1 MHLDNKLKTRKI
13 KFCTINMQKA
23 RFFLGVFWGSWVSRW
38 RDRTT
43 RLFGVERGLGRV
55 SVVKN
60 VVMLTSWAI
69 QMFFTVTANFS
80 PLALAEIKILTSPV
94 IQTLPSKPSELF
106 PLKQVS
112 LFSHFRADSRLRVVC
127 VVNPVK
133 HYE

>member
-13 KFCTINMQKA
+13 KFLPLTCKKPVS
-23 RFFLGVFWGSWVSRW
+23 FSVSSGGSWVSRW

-43 RLFGVERGLGRV
+43 RLGRV

-60 VVMLTSWAI
+60 VVMLILWAI
-69 QMFFTVTANFS
+69 QMFFTVTATFS

-106 PLKQVS
+106 PMNRLAYSVIFV
-112 LFSHFRADSRLRVVC
+112 LIADSGWFV
-127 VVNPVK
+127 
-133 HYE
+133 